1 MWKNKKISV
10 VFGTYHEKNS
20 IRAAIEDF
28 FASGYVDEVVVV
40 NNNAELGTDEEIR
53 KTNARLVHEKRQG
66 YGYSFQRGI
75 EEATGDYI
83 VLAEPDG
90 TFRGA
95 DIARFLVYANDFPA
109 VFGTRTNQSSILEG
123 AAMGLVRKLANVFEA
138 KVIEVLFATNS
149 VTDVGC
155 TYKLFEREALER
167 LRPLWRERGALF
179 ATELLLLTVAGRIPF
194 VEIPITFRARVGT
207 SSLTASACH
216 AAVWGVRILRF
227 IFFFWVRWLFGRVPA
242 APREKHGR

>member
-1 MWKNKKISV
+1 MYKGKKVSV
-10 VFGTYHEKNS
+10 VFATYREKNS
-20 IRAAIEDF
+20 VRAAIEDF
-28 FASGYVDEVVVV
+28 LATRFVDEVIVVS
-40 NNNAELGTDEEIR
+40 NNAEPGTEEEIR
-53 KTNARLVHEKRQG
+53 KTPAKLLHEKRQG
-66 YGYSFQRGI
+66 YGYTYQTGI
-75 EEATGDYI
+75 AAATGDYI

-90 TFRGA
+90 TFLGSDLERL
-95 DIARFLVYANDFPA
+95 LVYAQDFPV
-109 VFGTRTNQSSILEG
+109 VFGTRTNQSSILQG

-207 SSLTASACH
+207 SSLTASA
-216 AAVWGVRILRF
+216 G
-227 IFFFWVRWLFGRVPA
+227 
-242 APREKHGR
+242 